1 MKKKKSNI
9 ILNIL
14 KFFKIVIWSII
25 KTIFISFP
33 QNIKFQWKY
42 SYDPDFKDQVDRKM
56 KSEKIIKDMKERIQ
70 LLERIVY
77 SINEDIDY
85 LKSDKGI
92 YDMKELKKRTKR
104 K

>member
-1 MKKKKSNI
+1 MKE
-9 ILNIL
+9 LEA
-14 KFFKIVIWSII
+14 
-25 KTIFISFP
+25 
-33 QNIKFQWKY
+33 
-42 SYDPDFKDQVDRKM
+42 
-56 KSEKIIKDMKERIQ
+56 EKIIKDLKERIQ

>member
-1 MKKKKSNI
+1 MKKKSNFI
-9 ILNIL
+9 IKTI
-14 KFFKIVIWSII
+14 KFFKIVIWSTT
-25 KTIFISFP
+25 KTVFISLP
-33 QNIKFQWKY
+33 QNLKFRWKY
-42 SYDPDFKDQVDRKM
+42 DYDPDFKDQIDRKM
-56 KSEKIIKDMKERIQ
+56 ATEKTIKDLKDRIK

-92 YDMKELKKRTKR
+92 YDIKELKKRTKR

>member
-1 MKKKKSNI
+1 MKKGQNI
-9 ILNIL
+9 IIKML
-14 KFFKIVIWSII
+14 KLFKIIVWSII
-25 KTIFISFP
+25 KTIFVSFP
-33 QNIKFQWKY
+33 QTIKFQWKY
-42 SYDPDFKDQVDRKM
+42 NYDPDFKDQIDRKM
-56 KSEKIIKDMKERIQ
+56 EAEKIIKDLKERIQ

-92 YDMKELKKRTKR
+92 YDMKELKKRAKR